1 MPKKTRF
8 IRQVLNNLN
17 KFSFSLIF
25 WFFMLGFLEGIHKN
39 VSLLYF
45 FSICAVV
52 PLLIHF
58 VLRLKNMS
66 SKIPIS
72 LLCYSISVFKILLQT
87 FLLINSLS
95 ILCTL
100 KSVKVL
106 MISCRQT
113 KIWMLLP
120 TISKEY
126 NNLKKY

>member
-8 IRQVLNNLN
+8 IRQVLNNLT

>member
-52 PLLIHF
+52 PLLIYF

-72 LLCYSISVFKILLQT
+72 LLCYSISVFKILLQI